1 MKKLLIFVAVVAAL
15 VHTHAGRAATC
26 GLPDTKPLW
35 VDFTD
40 GTVPWGLQTLGKPG
54 ITIATTG
61 LGLPPQFRS
70 LGAGTAYWEMHLG
83 LIVGTTL
90 APTDPATVTE
100 KAQKLFDR
108 AAGASGCPTP
118 YIALNELN
126 GASTTTPWTTNNAA
140 YRANVLSLM
149 QQLAAK
155 GARPFLLVN
164 SALYTVGDG

>member
-70 LGAGTAYWEMHLG
+70 IGAGTVYWEMHIG
-83 LIVGTTL
+83 MIIGTKL
-90 APTDPATVTE
+90 EQTDPATVT
-100 KAQKLFDR
+100 QKEQMQFYS
-108 AAGASGCPTP
+108 AA
-118 YIALNELN
+118 
-126 GASTTTPWTTNNAA
+126 
-140 YRANVLSLM
+140 V
-149 QQLAAK
+149 AK
-155 GARPFLLVN
+155 
-164 SALYTVGDG
+164 